1 MNPRQHVIQDATI
14 TVKDTLMIA
23 NLITLELTPRQAEL
37 VLEVLREDLSRQ
49 QLISCRRE
57 ESDYQR
63 IRAIIANIKELV

>member
-1 MNPRQHVIQDATI
+1 
-14 TVKDTLMIA
+14 MIA

-49 QLISCRRE
+49 QLISQRRE

-63 IRAIIANIKELV
+63 IRAMISNIKEQL